1 MPGMTKM
8 TAITTC
14 VASVPVVCKIERG
27 MPAQRLAVPCLGLAL
42 AAGAGLWMAIGST
55 VAMLLA

>member
-1 MPGMTKM
+1 M

-27 MPAQRLAVPCLGLAL
+27 MPAQRLAVPCLSLAL